1 MAKTKN
7 NRGSTM
13 KDPKKTHM
21 NTDKTNTRKRNNCDV
36 TMNALVNWYKSEFE
50 KIGWMILAKSKPGM
64 KYKLATYL
72 RSLDRLER
80 KLKCKMEHVELV
92 DRKEDLYIMWNNVKI
107 LKAHAKKDLM

>member
-1 MAKTKN
+1 MNQKISNKHIGMAKTKN
-7 NRGSTM
+7 SRPSIN
-13 KDPKKTHM
+13 
-21 NTDKTNTRKRNNCDV
+21 NNNTRKRSNCDV
-36 TMNALVNWYKSEFE
+36 TMNALIIWYKTEFE

-72 RSLDRLER
+72 HSLNRLER
-80 KLKCKMEHVELV
+80 KLKCKMEHVELA